1 MFIAAVPPGIAR
13 RLPTDTRTHRPVVL
27 GGFRGRFLPGG
38 RELRA
43 CLESRVD
50 AKLAAAARQT
60 ESTETVTRR
69 DVIAGVNGGCPFWK
83 QVSHQVSGIYLL
95 AHVYSFMLVLLL
107 SSFLYFLYDSL

>member
-13 RLPTDTRTHRPVVL
+13 RLLTDTRTHRPVVL
-27 GGFRGRFLPGG
+27 GGFRRRALPGG

-69 DVIAGVNGGCPFWK
+69 DVIAGQQRPP
-83 QVSHQVSGIYLL
+83 
-95 AHVYSFMLVLLL
+95 VLEAGQSCHWDLFVGL
-107 SSFLYFLYDSL
+107 RLFLYVFTSCVLFNLK